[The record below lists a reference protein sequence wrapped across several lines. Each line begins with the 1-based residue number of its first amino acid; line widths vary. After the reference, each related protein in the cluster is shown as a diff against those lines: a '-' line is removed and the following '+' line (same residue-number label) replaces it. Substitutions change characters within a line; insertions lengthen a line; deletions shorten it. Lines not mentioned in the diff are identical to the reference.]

1 MPAGDRSRNVTAM
14 PDRLDTITVALSRG
28 DVTISWDARQALLA
42 RLQHVNMSSLRAMF
56 EAVDATRPVELNPAQ
71 RATLLGLLD
80 NGRSK
85 DELRSA
91 RRPSS
96 DFGTR
101 SAKTSRPRVTS
112 RTPPALQAGQ

>member
-42 RLQHVNMSSLRAMF
+42 RLQHINDSSSLRAMF
-56 EAVDATRPVELNPAQ
+56 EAVGATRPVELNPAQ

-80 NGRSK
+80 EWTLEDDALPADLIG
-85 DELRSA
+85 LR
-91 RRPSS
+91 
-96 DFGTR
+96 D
-101 SAKTSRPRVTS
+101 
-112 RTPPALQAGQ
+112 ALSEDLADLA